1 MPGLAAAGI
10 MMGLA
15 HPEQGWRQA
24 QNAAAGAAIQTDFHP
39 GVQPEMPL
47 Y

>member
-15 HPEQGWRQA
+15 HAEQGWRQA
-24 QNAAAGAAIQTDFHP
+24 QNAAGPDIQTDFHP